1 MQSSHQESC
10 LEILN
15 LLQSEKYFD
24 KTRYFL
30 SAVQET
36 IDDSEWQLYK
46 TIIKSPRDLKTIHDN
61 LLANK
66 YGSISAFAKD
76 VNLCF
81 DNAIKYNKQR
91 YKPVYQ
97 AAAALQKVLTPPLPD
112 LFSSPIPPRA
122 GLQYPNG

>member
-30 SAVQET
+30 TAVQDT
-36 IDDSEWQLYK
+36 IDDSEWQLYR
-46 TIIKSPRDLKTIHDN
+46 TIIKSPRDLKSIHEN

-91 YKPVYQ
+91 YKSVYQ
-97 AAAALQKVLTPPLPD
+97 AASALQKVAFP
-112 LFSSPIPPRA
+112 
-122 GLQYPNG
+122 